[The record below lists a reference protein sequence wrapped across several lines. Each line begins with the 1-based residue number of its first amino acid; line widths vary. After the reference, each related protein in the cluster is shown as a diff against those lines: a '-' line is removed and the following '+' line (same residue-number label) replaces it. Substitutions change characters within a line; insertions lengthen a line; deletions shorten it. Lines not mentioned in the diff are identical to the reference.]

1 MRQEMELRISHS
13 REDETPEAKALWF
26 QSLSVEE
33 RMELLCEWTDLI
45 LENNPGIL
53 ERKSAQPITGRVRVL
68 ELPRR

>member
-1 MRQEMELRISHS
+1 MQPEMDLSISHS
-13 REDETPEAKALWF
+13 RQEETPEAKALWF
-26 QSLSVEE
+26 QGLSVEE